1 MLDARA
7 PHRLSVKTVLVLG
20 ALCLGA
26 AACMPVALHAQDE
39 EDEARQRW
47 VIKGELTSVLAQG
60 NAETLT
66 LGFGGQLRRR
76 WEKHAVRFEAGSVR
90 AQATR
95 ITRRAVGEPDAFALE
110 VDRDTEVTTEV
121 YFARGRYDLTLSDE
135 FFAFGGIDWLRN
147 TPTGIESRFLIAA
160 GAGNTWA
167 DNAGLRFSTSYAG
180 TYTFQSDVVANPFVK
195 TDFAGLR
202 AGWELF
208 VRVSESTQLDSEM
221 ISDLNLDATDDV
233 RVDLTN
239 ALTVNINESLAL
251 KPSLQLLWRN
261 RPSLVDVPLFSP
273 LDVPTN
279 QSVAVPLKKA
289 DTFFRLALVLTL

>member
-1 MLDARA
+1 MHDARVSYPIGVKAGLAVSALWLAVAAFA
-7 PHRLSVKTVLVLG
+7 PIAV
-20 ALCLGA
+20 
-26 AACMPVALHAQDE
+26 HAQDD
-39 EDEARQRW
+39 EDEALQRW

-66 LGFGGQLRRR
+66 LGFGGQVRRR

-135 FFAFGGIDWLRN
+135 FFGFGGIDWLRN

-167 DNAGLRFSTSYAG
+167 DNADLRFSTSYAG

-208 VRVSESTQLDSEM
+208 VRVSESTQFDSEM
-221 ISDLNLDATDDV
+221 ISDLNLESTEDV

-251 KPSLQLLWRN
+251 KPSLQLLLRS

-273 LDVPTN
+273 LDVATN